1 MPSISGAM
9 QGHAACHNRR
19 GRCRSPSDPLRRSNA
34 EVLRVD
40 LPKPLR
46 GFEVEGRL
54 AYLLPEQGKLQARKN
69 GQNEGGLA
77 DILM

>member
-9 QGHAACHNRR
+9 QDHAACHNRR
-19 GRCRSPSDPLRRSNA
+19 GPAGQMPFPLRLRRSQ
-34 EVLRVD
+34 VLRVD

-54 AYLLPEQGKLQARKN
+54 AYLLPEQGKLQARTN
-69 GQNEGGLA
+69 DQTQGVLCRYY
-77 DILM
+77 